1 MTRRRQLCC
10 PWLVGCLAL
19 LQCSCLAAM
28 AQISPNCQ
36 RNGRHAFCAVTPRTD
51 PGQADTVVE
60 VITFAD
66 HTMVE
71 ARREQGSCKPVGDRV
86 ITCNATLIVSPGS
99 GQAIRATYRGTAY
112 EGGYT
117 NAYDARGF
125 SLQYSVID

>member
-71 ARREQGSCKPVGDRV
+71 ARREQGTCKPVGDRV